1 MKGNKILQIPVRP
14 RELFGS
20 YQTHHFLFLGL
31 PQLNNFKSVW
41 SFWSLRLRLVR
52 TRAVLSLGLIIL
64 FNWGKALLRISMNLR
79 LSSMVGGTRCHSGFV
94 WAQDSVSACP
104 FYGWFLV
111 PASSRVPWWL
121 SAGDS
126 RGPLMVSILSA
137 SSSPPTQSCHHRHL
151 GSSRWT
157 LNSISSTQVVTRIHP
172 SCSSA

>member
-1 MKGNKILQIPVRP
+1 MKENKILQIPVRP

-31 PQLNNFKSVW
+31 PQLNNFKSIW
-41 SFWSLRLRLVR
+41 SFWSLLLRLVR
-52 TRAVLSLGLIIL
+52 TRTAVSLGLIIL
-64 FNWGKALLRISMNLR
+64 FNWGKTLLRISMNLR
-79 LSSMVGGTRCHSGFV
+79 FSSGTRCHSGLV

-111 PASSRVPWWL
+111 PGSLCVPWWP

-137 SSSPPTQSCHHRHL
+137 SSSPPTQSCHHRPL